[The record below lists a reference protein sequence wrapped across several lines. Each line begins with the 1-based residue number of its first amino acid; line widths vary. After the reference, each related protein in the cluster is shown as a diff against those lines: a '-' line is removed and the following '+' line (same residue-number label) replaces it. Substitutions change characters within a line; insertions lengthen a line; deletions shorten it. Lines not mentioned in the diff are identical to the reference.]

1 MIVIGL
7 RTVDEITGTIP
18 KSLLIQNH

>member
-18 KSLLIQNH
+18 KPLLIQNH